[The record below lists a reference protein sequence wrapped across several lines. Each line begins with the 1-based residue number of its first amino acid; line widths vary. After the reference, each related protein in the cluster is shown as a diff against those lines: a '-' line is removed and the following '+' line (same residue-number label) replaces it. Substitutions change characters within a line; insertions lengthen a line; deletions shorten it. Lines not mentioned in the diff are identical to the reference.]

1 MFGKTNISSKLS
13 VNCVNFTLLNDFVLI
28 CARLVSG
35 AGKYSEEPYQN
46 TSNLI
51 KMDEKKTYQ
60 VTYKVYHNER
70 IKKVSFHGKL
80 MYPLYIRLT
89 FHRRSTE
96 YKSNLFD
103 LFMKPKYGIR
113 VSGQVYPP
121 SIEKIIQRE
130 EKLIEFVID
139 RHPDDFS
146 LEVFK
151 QEYDHY
157 SRDLLDEMEEGFLN
171 YLRLFFDDEGMPYL
185 GDVFALSYQ
194 EVTLYDVVLDLKRA
208 LKPDL
213 YQRLIEHSFL
223 FAPPYYQVHQFLE
236 TPLKPNLKAFTIMD
250 WEDDAIKEG
259 FAKFMG
265 KNYPDNDLPKIL
277 EAIDKYIR
285 QLRNPLSR

>member
-13 VNCVNFTLLNDFVLI
+13 VNCISFTPLNDFVLI
-28 CARLVSG
+28 CACLVGG
-35 AGKYSEEPYQN
+35 AGKYSEEPYKN
-46 TSNLI
+46 ISKLI
-51 KMDEKKTYQ
+51 KMDQKKTYQ

-80 MYPLYIRLT
+80 VYPLYIRLT
-89 FHRRSTE
+89 FDRRSTE

-151 QEYDHY
+151 QEYDYY
-157 SRDLLDEMEEGFLN
+157 SRDLLDEMEPGFMN
-171 YLRLFFDDEGMPYL
+171 YIQTFFEDEGMPNL
-185 GDVFALSYQ
+185 GDVLANSRW
-194 EVTLYDVVLDLKRA
+194 EVSLYEVIRDLKMA

-213 YQRLIEHSFL
+213 YQRLIDHSFHY
-223 FAPPYYQVHQFLE
+223 APPYYPLHQFIE
-236 TPLKPNLKAFTIMD
+236 TPLRPPLTGLTVMD
-250 WEDDAIKEG
+250 WEIPSTKKG
-259 FAKFMG
+259 FSDFMER
-265 KNYPDNDLPKIL
+265 NYSRQDLAEVL
-277 EAIDKYIR
+277 GQIDKW
-285 QLRNPLSR
+285 LK

>member
-1 MFGKTNISSKLS
+1 MFGKPNIFTKLKVKCS
-13 VNCVNFTLLNDFVLI
+13 NFTPLNEFVLI
-28 CARLVSG
+28 CACLIGG

-46 TSNLI
+46 TSKLI
-51 KMDEKKTYQ
+51 KMDQKKTYQ

-80 MYPLYIRLT
+80 VYPLYIRLT
-89 FHRRSTE
+89 FDRRSTE

-121 SIEKIIQRE
+121 PIEKIIQRE

-157 SRDLLDEMEEGFLN
+157 SRDLLDEMEPGFMN
-171 YLRLFFDDEGMPYL
+171 YIQTFFEDEGMPYL
-185 GDVFALSYQ
+185 GDTLANSQREVALFD
-194 EVTLYDVVLDLKRA
+194 VTQDLKMA
-208 LKPDL
+208 LQPDL
-213 YQRLIEHSFL
+213 YQRLVSHSFHY
-223 FAPPYYQVHQFLE
+223 APPYFPLNQFAE
-236 TPLKPNLKAFTIMD
+236 QWIGRPLTALTVMD
-250 WEDDAIKEG
+250 WGDIAKAG
-259 FAKFMG
+259 FTDFLKMY
-265 KNYPDNDLPKIL
+265 YPDKDLPDIL
-277 EAIDKYIR
+277 AVIEKYIKK
-285 QLRNPLSR
+285 LRG